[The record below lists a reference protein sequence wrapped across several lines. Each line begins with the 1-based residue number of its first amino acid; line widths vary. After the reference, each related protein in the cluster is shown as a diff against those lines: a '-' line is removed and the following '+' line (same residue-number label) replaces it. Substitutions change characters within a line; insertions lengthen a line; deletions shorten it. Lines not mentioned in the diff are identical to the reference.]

1 MCSFK
6 RLTNIK
12 SLKLSRIKDEY
23 FKMNFGVAACIKLN
37 FILFLGSQIS
47 LAHSKQRSVSRLYL
61 KQVNQADRGNYT
73 CQPLGLPTAHV
84 TLHVIEPVEEQRL
97 SVTSSAA
104 GLNQHNS
111 FFAREFSGAMF
122 VFLATC
128 RALQAFSKNTI
139 I

>member
-1 MCSFK
+1 MTIYQDCK
-6 RLTNIK
+6 TEKKEKYN
-12 SLKLSRIKDEY
+12 
-23 FKMNFGVAACIKLN
+23 
-37 FILFLGSQIS
+37 LFPFVGSQIS

-104 GLNQHNS
+104 GLTEHS
-111 FFAREFSGAMF
+111 TIFARQFSGAMS
-122 VFLATC
+122 VFLATSLVV
-128 RALQAFSKNTI
+128 LQAFSENTNI
-139 I
+139 